1 MNTLNEQLIQAV
13 KDNIACDLMDYGVT
27 AGQAYD
33 LAHVDFD
40 PIEIMDSVNLESA
53 LF

>member
-1 MNTLNEQLIQAV
+1 MNTLNEQLIQTV
-13 KDNIACDLMDYGVT
+13 RDNIACDLMDYGVT
-27 AGQAYD
+27 AGESYD

-40 PIEIMDSVNLESA
+40 PVEIMNNVNLESA

>member
-1 MNTLNEQLIQAV
+1 
-13 KDNIACDLMDYGVT
+13 MDYGVT

>member
-1 MNTLNEQLIQAV
+1 MNTLNEQLIQTV
-13 KDNIACDLMDYGVT
+13 RDNIACDLMDYGVT
-27 AGQAYD
+27 AGEAYD

-40 PIEIMDSVNLESA
+40 PVEIMDSVNLESA

>member
-1 MNTLNEQLIQAV
+1 MNTLNEQLIQTV